1 MFLFHIMRLNR
12 NQRVTTRS
20 YLQNQIRVCVP
31 RIAQRMRRLP
41 HANRPIDRSSICQT
55 RLTIAGV
62 LAVPVGQRHILRGIF
77 CTRFELCDVRSAR
90 GILDG
95 RTRLGAV
102 LLGDHLDVCAAGQSM
117 GKTSDPCSHFKVRRL
132 KTYFFSD
139 VRRMPTGNCDTSR
152 HAEL

>member
-1 MFLFHIMRLNR
+1 MRLNR

-20 YLQNQIRVCVP
+20 YLQNQTRACVP

-41 HANRPIDRSSICQT
+41 HANRPIDCRSICQT
-55 RLTIAGV
+55 RLTIACV
-62 LAVPVGQRHILRGIF
+62 FAVPVGQRHVLRGIF

-102 LLGDHLDVCAAGQSM
+102 LLGDLLDICVAGQSM
-117 GKTSDPCSHFKVRRL
+117 GKTSDPRSHFKARRL
-132 KTYFFSD
+132 KTYFFSGA
-139 VRRMPTGNCDTSR
+139 RRMPTGSCDTSR
-152 HAEL
+152 HSEL